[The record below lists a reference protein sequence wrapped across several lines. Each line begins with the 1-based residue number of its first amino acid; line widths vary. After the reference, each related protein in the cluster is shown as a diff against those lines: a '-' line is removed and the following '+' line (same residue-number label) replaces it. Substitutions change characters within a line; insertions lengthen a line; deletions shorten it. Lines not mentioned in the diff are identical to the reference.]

1 MAEGSAEESVF
12 LTRGIEV
19 AIRIAVVAGL
29 ALWCFEIVEPF
40 VQPVLWA
47 IVIAVAI
54 HPLHRRLARSLGG
67 RPRTAGV
74 IVAVLA
80 LIVLLTPTVL
90 LTGSLMETA
99 VELSGELREGEI
111 AVPPPPAAVADWPV
125 VGERLHASWKRASEN
140 LESVLQ
146 QYAPQLRAVGQ
157 WIITTAAA
165 TGMGILKFVLSLV
178 LTGVLLGHAEGG
190 RRTADA
196 ISTRLIGARGPDLTT
211 LAISTIQSVTRGIL
225 VVALLQSILVGL
237 GCLVVGLPAAGL
249 WAVLVLLFAIVQ
261 LPVLV
266 VTLPLVLYVFS
277 TASTLVA
284 VAFAVWNVAV
294 GLSDNVLKPMLLGR
308 GVEVPMIVIFL
319 GSIGGFVLNGIIGL
333 FIGAVVLA
341 LGYNL
346 FVAWLGLDQAS
357 AAEGA
362 SGTAS

>member
-1 MAEGSAEESVF
+1 MAEGSSEESVF

-74 IVAVLA
+74 VVAVVA
-80 LIVLLTPTVL
+80 LIVLITPTAL

-99 VELSGELREGEI
+99 VELSDELREGQI
-111 AVPPPPAAVADWPV
+111 AVPPPPAGVAEWPV
-125 VGERLHASWKRASEN
+125 VGSRLYASWKRASDN

-146 QYAPQLRAVGQ
+146 QYAPQLRAIGQ
-157 WIITTAAA
+157 WIIATAAA
-165 TGMGILKFVLSLV
+165 TGMGILKFVLSLI
-178 LTGVLLGHAEGG
+178 LMGVLLGHAEGG

-196 ISTRLIGARGPDLTT
+196 ISTRLIGARGPELTT

-277 TASTLVA
+277 TASTAVA

-308 GVEVPMIVIFL
+308 GVEVPMVVIFL

-346 FVAWLGLDQAS
+346 FVAWLGLGQAG
-357 AAEGA
+357 AAEPA
-362 SGTAS
+362 S